1 MLKKAISVLLSVMM
15 IISALSVTAISA
27 SAAEDTISYVVA
39 GTANLCD
46 ETWSFTEES
55 GNIMTQKADGT
66 YELVFSPTEALGT
79 VQLKVA
85 KLTNG
90 KVASDEDYYGD
101 ATGNNITF
109 KVTNA
114 GDVTVN
120 FDPTTLKVTVTGDN
134 VAMITDFKVDAIRA
148 VGAGDGNWLNDVN
161 WDPADDSNLMT
172 EVSDKVYEITY
183 KDIEEF
189 DNYLVKFAANGSWT
203 DNWGGT
209 FTASG
214 EVTDADYNGGNIVVE
229 VPYELANVTLRL
241 DLTGFDYATKTGA
254 KFTVT
259 VTDATEV
266 STTEPVTEAPTTEPV
281 TEPVTESSTDK
292 ISYVV
297 AGTANLCDETWSF
310 TEESGNIME
319 KKADGTYE
327 LVFSPT
333 EALGTVQIKVAK
345 LTNGAVASDE
355 DYYGDATGNNITFK
369 VTKAGDVTVN
379 FDPATATITVTG
391 DNVEM
396 VTDFKVD
403 SMRAVGAGDG
413 NWLNDANWDPAD
425 DSNLMT
431 EVSDKVYEITYK
443 DVEEFDNYLVKFAAN
458 GSWTDN
464 WGGTYVASGE
474 VTDADYNGGNIVV
487 EVPYETA
494 DVTLRLDLTGFDY
507 ATKTGAKFTVTV
519 KDTTPSTKVSVF
531 GDINLDLTAGD
542 NNVYT
547 GVTELEKG
555 TYKFK
560 INNDGTTYCNGAK
573 FTDSTTNT
581 AYSTKWTSFS
591 TLNASGGKYTFKYN
605 AVKNTL
611 TIDYLAPS
619 LASIVGDIN
628 LELQATKDA
637 NVFSSAIKLDA
648 GNYDFRVMNQGVQ
661 YCCKYTYADFTVG
674 SKYYSKY
681 TSASTLKASG
691 GTYTFTY
698 DISENKLTISFLP
711 AGAEVSV
718 TGNFTLALAKT
729 ANANVYSSTVD
740 LKAGNYQ
747 IKMNNFGKLC
757 GVGAVVK
764 DVTPGLT
771 FNEKWSKYTTFVA
784 TGGTYTFTY
793 NIATNRLVVTVDKGD
808 IPVKVTGGI
817 NLTLNKAD
825 TNVFTRTTKLAKGTY
840 NFKLSVD
847 GTSFCNGTTIRNATT
862 GTRYNSK
869 YTSATTFVAVGGT
882 YTFTYNAVTN
892 ILTVEYAK

>member
-266 STTEPVTEAPTTEPV
+266 PTTEPVTEAPTTEPV
-281 TEPVTESSTDK
+281 TEPVTEPSTDK

-379 FDPATATITVTG
+379 FDPAIATITVTG

-425 DSNLMT
+425 DSNRLYN
-431 EVSDKVYEITYK
+431 KCWGNQ
-443 DVEEFDNYLVKFAAN
+443 VE
-458 GSWTDN
+458 
-464 WGGTYVASGE
+464 
-474 VTDADYNGGNIVV
+474 
-487 EVPYETA
+487 P
-494 DVTLRLDLTGFDY
+494 
-507 ATKTGAKFTVTV
+507 TKK
-519 KDTTPSTKVSVF
+519 K
-531 GDINLDLTAGD
+531 
-542 NNVYT
+542 
-547 GVTELEKG
+547 
-555 TYKFK
+555 
-560 INNDGTTYCNGAK
+560 
-573 FTDSTTNT
+573 
-581 AYSTKWTSFS
+581 
-591 TLNASGGKYTFKYN
+591 
-605 AVKNTL
+605 
-611 TIDYLAPS
+611 
-619 LASIVGDIN
+619 
-628 LELQATKDA
+628 
-637 NVFSSAIKLDA
+637 
-648 GNYDFRVMNQGVQ
+648 
-661 YCCKYTYADFTVG
+661 
-674 SKYYSKY
+674 
-681 TSASTLKASG
+681 
-691 GTYTFTY
+691 
-698 DISENKLTISFLP
+698 
-711 AGAEVSV
+711 
-718 TGNFTLALAKT
+718 
-729 ANANVYSSTVD
+729 
-740 LKAGNYQ
+740 
-747 IKMNNFGKLC
+747 
-757 GVGAVVK
+757 
-764 DVTPGLT
+764 
-771 FNEKWSKYTTFVA
+771 
-784 TGGTYTFTY
+784 
-793 NIATNRLVVTVDKGD
+793 
-808 IPVKVTGGI
+808 
-817 NLTLNKAD
+817 
-825 TNVFTRTTKLAKGTY
+825 
-840 NFKLSVD
+840 
-847 GTSFCNGTTIRNATT
+847 
-862 GTRYNSK
+862 
-869 YTSATTFVAVGGT
+869 
-882 YTFTYNAVTN
+882 
-892 ILTVEYAK
+892 

>member
-39 GTANLCD
+39 GTANLCN

-66 YELVFSPTEALGT
+66 YELIFSPTEALGT

-120 FDPTTLKVTVTGDN
+120 FDPTTLKITVTGDN
-134 VAMITDFKVDAIRA
+134 VEMITDFNVDAIRA

-172 EVSDKVYEITY
+172 EVPDKVYEITY

-259 VTDATEV
+259 V
-266 STTEPVTEAPTTEPV
+266 
-281 TEPVTESSTDK
+281 
-292 ISYVV
+292 
-297 AGTANLCDETWSF
+297 
-310 TEESGNIME
+310 
-319 KKADGTYE
+319 
-327 LVFSPT
+327 
-333 EALGTVQIKVAK
+333 
-345 LTNGAVASDE
+345 
-355 DYYGDATGNNITFK
+355 
-369 VTKAGDVTVN
+369 
-379 FDPATATITVTG
+379 
-391 DNVEM
+391 
-396 VTDFKVD
+396 
-403 SMRAVGAGDG
+403 
-413 NWLNDANWDPAD
+413 
-425 DSNLMT
+425 
-431 EVSDKVYEITYK
+431 
-443 DVEEFDNYLVKFAAN
+443 
-458 GSWTDN
+458 
-464 WGGTYVASGE
+464 
-474 VTDADYNGGNIVV
+474 
-487 EVPYETA
+487 
-494 DVTLRLDLTGFDY
+494 
-507 ATKTGAKFTVTV
+507 

-531 GDINLDLTAGD
+531 GDTNLDLTAGD

-637 NVFSSAIKLDA
+637 NVFSSAIKL
-648 GNYDFRVMNQGVQ
+648 
-661 YCCKYTYADFTVG
+661 
-674 SKYYSKY
+674 
-681 TSASTLKASG
+681 
-691 GTYTFTY
+691 
-698 DISENKLTISFLP
+698 
-711 AGAEVSV
+711 
-718 TGNFTLALAKT
+718 
-729 ANANVYSSTVD
+729 
-740 LKAGNYQ
+740 
-747 IKMNNFGKLC
+747 
-757 GVGAVVK
+757 
-764 DVTPGLT
+764 
-771 FNEKWSKYTTFVA
+771 
-784 TGGTYTFTY
+784 
-793 NIATNRLVVTVDKGD
+793 
-808 IPVKVTGGI
+808 
-817 NLTLNKAD
+817 
-825 TNVFTRTTKLAKGTY
+825 
-840 NFKLSVD
+840 
-847 GTSFCNGTTIRNATT
+847 
-862 GTRYNSK
+862 
-869 YTSATTFVAVGGT
+869 
-882 YTFTYNAVTN
+882 
-892 ILTVEYAK
+892 